1 MNASEVL
8 YRLDGRLTARMLD
21 YWLRT
26 GQVKIEHPVLT
37 GSGGRRQF
45 TQAEFRAIK
54 RMCDERDFINES
66 QRRFANGELWAQL
79 IKEEQDG

>member
-1 MNASEVL
+1 MRASEVL

-26 GQVKIEHPVLT
+26 GQITIEHPIYT
-37 GSGGRRQF
+37 GSGGRREF
-45 TQAEFRAIK
+45 TDAEFRAIV
-54 RMCDERDFINES
+54 RMCDERDFINNS
-66 QRRFANGELWAQL
+66 QRRFANGELWALL